1 MKNEGVKKMSI
12 KVSNLDDEMRKYD
25 ISANVWVNE
34 EGNIENIEDGAVIKY
49 DLTVATFARYANNSH
64 KTFINLSADEEIEVS
79 VEIKSFIEGVHTLAT
94 TINLM

>member
-1 MKNEGVKKMSI
+1 MKNEGVKKMNI

-34 EGNIENIEDGAVIKY
+34 EGNIENIEDGAVIKD

-64 KTFINLSADEEIEVS
+64 KTYIGLNADEELEVAIA
-79 VEIKSFIEGVHTLAT
+79 IKDFVEGVHTLAT
-94 TINLM
+94 GINL